1 MGAASIEDQIAFEAD
16 ALKIT
21 SISSIA
27 IDAMNESVD
36 AMKEANIERLYEL
49 TETLKN
55 MSQALKALALTFE
68 PRPMAP
74 AAESL
79 AASINMFVGGLEAYP
94 DKHATAVLV
103 KAGTTMFKTSIYT
116 IKAGVEYVCNDEKLG
131 REMMEEAARMQSET
145 GKEVAEAVMTLIQ

>member
-1 MGAASIEDQIAFEAD
+1 MGAANIEDQIAFQAD
-16 ALKIT
+16 ALQVT
-21 SISSIA
+21 TISSIA

-36 AMKEANIERLYEL
+36 AMKEVNIERLYEL
-49 TETLKN
+49 TESLKK
-55 MSQALKALALTFE
+55 MSQALKELAQTFE

-74 AAESL
+74 AAQSL

-94 DKHATAVLV
+94 DKHTTAVLV
-103 KAGTTMFKTSIYT
+103 KAGTAMFKTAIYT

-145 GKEVAEAVMTLIQ
+145 GKEVAELIMEVL